1 MTGNNTPT
9 LILLHGAT
17 CNGRMWD
24 ALRRGLDPK
33 YQVLTPDL
41 PGHGTRRGEPY
52 TLQGAV
58 DTVVQCAA
66 AIPEAPI
73 IVAGDSLGGYSS
85 LASAASLPPRQLK
98 GLILCG
104 CSSNLT
110 GAALL
115 PYRLQIAIFKTLLAF
130 RGEDKL
136 IASMRPKLIKD
147 IGMQPHDVDAL
158 IGAHM
163 SLKVFSQCV
172 YALKDVDFRSKLSQ
186 VEVPVMIVN
195 GTKDSGHMRQE
206 ASFHAVAKDATVEHL
221 ADCQHGVTIRRSAD
235 CAQLFNQFAARIFA

>member
-1 MTGNNTPT
+1 MTGKDTPT

-33 YQVLTPDL
+33 FRVMTPDL

-52 TLQGAV
+52 TLKGAI
-58 DTVVQCAA
+58 DTVVHCAA

-85 LASAASLPPRQLK
+85 LAAAAALPPQQLK

-104 CSSNLT
+104 SSSNLT
-110 GAALL
+110 GTALL
-115 PYRLQIAIFKTLLAF
+115 PYRLQIAVFKTLLALK
-130 RGEDKL
+130 GEDKL

-147 IGMQPHDVDAL
+147 IGMQPQDVDAMMA
-158 IGAHM
+158 AHM
-163 SLKVFSQCV
+163 SLAVFAQCV
-172 YALKDVDFRSKLSQ
+172 HALKNVDFRTKLAA

-206 ASFHAVAKDATVEHL
+206 ASFLAIAKDATVEHL
-221 ADCQHGVTIRRSAD
+221 ADCKHGVTIRRSAD
-235 CAQLFNQFAARIFA
+235 CAQLFNKFAARIFA

>member
-1 MTGNNTPT
+1 MTGENPT

-33 YQVLTPDL
+33 FQVLTPDL
-41 PGHGTRRGEPY
+41 PGHGARRNEPY
-52 TLQGAV
+52 TLTGAI
-58 DTVVQCAA
+58 DTVVRCAA
-66 AIPEAPI
+66 SVPTAPL
-73 IVAGDSLGGYSS
+73 IVGGDSLGGYST
-85 LASAASLPPRQLK
+85 LAAAASLPPDRLK

-104 CSSNLT
+104 SSSNLT
-110 GAALL
+110 GLALL
-115 PYRLQIAIFKTLLAF
+115 PYRLQVALFTTLLALK
-130 RGEDKL
+130 GEDKL

-147 IGMQPHDVDAL
+147 IGMEPADVDAMM
-158 IGAHM
+158 GAHM

-172 YALKDVDFRSKLSQ
+172 NALKNIDFRSKLAA

-206 ASFHAVAKDATVEHL
+206 ASFCAVAKDATVEHL
-221 ADCQHGVTIRRSAD
+221 ADCEHGVTIRRSAD
-235 CAQLFNQFAARIFA
+235 CARLFNQFATRLFA